1 MNKLVCKIKSMNGR
15 GSKCGLLLVAVLM
28 ATVGLAAC
36 GSAGPEPTA
45 TPTKTPGGE
54 QPVLAATATPA
65 SAAQPAPTTPS
76 EPAPTAAEEP
86 AADVSTPAP
95 EIAVVVNTPI
105 LNVRSDP
112 NTSANIVREANQGDQ
127 FEVLDRTADGGWI
140 QLGENGQALGW
151 ASADYLQVSAGD
163 AGVSTGAPAGDQAV
177 AEQPATVQPSGP
189 PAGGYLPSTMLSPDY
204 GAQAFLWWKP
214 EVAHRDLELMK
225 NGGFNWVKQAF
236 AWETIEGA
244 GKGQYDWSVADRVVR
259 DVNASGLKL
268 LARVSSDPEKT
279 NFWPGPPPGNAGNFA
294 EFVGALAARYNCTA
308 QAVGCIQAF
317 QIWNEPNLARE
328 WGNNQPSPA
337 QYADFLRQAYSAI
350 KAVNPNAIVISAGMA
365 PTGTNDNTAM
375 PDDVFYE
382 QMYQAMGSSNGY
394 FDMLGVHGAGFAAPP
409 ELDPAEAAANKDQY
423 GGYRFFAFRHVEDI
437 RAIMERYGDSGKKIV
452 LLEFGWTF
460 DSVNASY
467 KWHGADAGIDQ
478 FVQADYLKR
487 AYQYAAAN
495 WPWVG
500 LMSLLTM
507 PNVDWLDDGNP
518 QDEEQYW
525 WAIMDPSPTDVRM
538 RAAFIVLCDYF
549 NEVQFNLYC
558 PYDPDPSRRGQR

>member
-1 MNKLVCKIKSMNGR
+1 MNKLVCKMKLVNRAS
-15 GSKCGLLLVAVLM
+15 SKYVLVLVFVLAAAIGL
-28 ATVGLAAC
+28 TAC

-45 TPTKTPGGE
+45 TPTKTPGSE
-54 QPVLAATATPA
+54 QAVAEPIATPPPT
-65 SAAQPAPTTPS
+65 AQPAPTTPS
-76 EPAPTAAEEP
+76 EPPPVANEQPAAEENAP
-86 AADVSTPAP
+86 AEVALV
-95 EIAVVVNTPI
+95 INTPI
-105 LNVRSDP
+105 LNVRSEP
-112 NTSANIVREANQGDQ
+112 NTSANIVLEANQGDR
-127 FEVLDRTADGGWI
+127 FDVLGRSADGAWL

-151 ASADYLQVSAGD
+151 ASADYLQVGAGGD
-163 AGVSTGAPAGDQAV
+163 SPATGAPA
-177 AEQPATVQPSGP
+177 AEQPAAQQPSGP
-189 PAGGYLPSTMLSPDY
+189 PAGGYLPSTMRSPDF

-225 NGGFNWVKQAF
+225 NGGFSWVKQAF

-259 DVNASGLKL
+259 EVNAAGLKL

-294 EFVGALAARYNCTA
+294 DFVGALAARYNCSA

-317 QIWNEPNLARE
+317 QVWNEPNLARE
-328 WGNNQPSPA
+328 WGNNRPNPA
-337 QYADFLRQAYSAI
+337 QYTDFLRQAYGAI
-350 KAVNPNAIVISAGMA
+350 KATNPNAIVISAGMA
-365 PTGTNDNTAM
+365 PTGTNDNNAM

-409 ELDPAEAAANKDQY
+409 ELDPAEAAANKDKY

-437 RAIMERYGDSGKKIV
+437 RAIMERYGDGGKKIV

-507 PNVDWLDDGNP
+507 PNVDWLEDGNP

-525 WAIMDPSPTDVRM
+525 WAIMDPSPNDVRM

-549 NEVQFNLYC
+549 NEVQYNLYC
-558 PYDPDPSRRGQR
+558 PYDPDPSRRGSR